1 MSSFLPLN
9 TLLGNLRI
17 VEILDWYDGPRL
29 FVAENAAGHHYI
41 AFWADEQ
48 EDVSLWLYSSVSE
61 SRISRLISGK
71 LALRNIYTEPEDEVL
86 FLVRLSHQVQSTV
99 EVISPDRIEVDLLPP
114 NGDFLTSEEDFF
126 TETDFVDIKSNEI
139 LKHEITVNRPRS
151 KSIIAFEALASVAAY
166 WSKLVHSVLKVPP
179 ISVSASVGSLVVELQ
194 TDAGSKLPNFFN
206 SLRTLIDS
214 PTPEQISENLNHQ
227 ESKLL
232 ELFLESLHQNKL
244 TLTTK
249 ITFGADLPSLVL
261 SHSNVRE
268 LRLALI
274 DFNQRRVESTE
285 VPQADD
291 LNKLFRMLVLMNE
304 GEINLGYHLS
314 LSPRQVNYYKHASRV
329 LDLLNESGSITS
341 RGHYLINLS
350 QADRYD
356 VAMMLFESSSV
367 GFAWLRYS
375 EVLSALDLDP
385 ESAESFLKSQC
396 SNLAPATV
404 GRRAQTLRY
413 WVTVFQEQED

>member
-9 TLLGNLRI
+9 TLLGKLRI

-29 FVAENAAGHHYI
+29 FVAENAAGNRYI

-61 SRISRLISGK
+61 SRISHLVSGK
-71 LALRNIYTEPEDEVL
+71 LALRNIYTEPEDEIL
-86 FLVRLSHQVQSTV
+86 FLVRLSHQVQSSV
-99 EVISPDRIEVDLLPP
+99 EVVSPDRIDVDLFPP
-114 NGDFLTSEEDFF
+114 DGDFLVSDEDFF
-126 TETDFVDIKSNEI
+126 AETDFVDVQSNEI

-151 KSIIAFEALASVAAY
+151 NATIAFESLASVAAN
-166 WSKLVHSVLKVPP
+166 WSKLVHSVLEVPP
-179 ISVSASVGSLVVELQ
+179 ISVSASVGSLVIELQ

-206 SLRTLIDS
+206 SLNTLISS
-214 PTPEQISENLNHQ
+214 PTPVKINENLNHQ

-232 ELFLESLHQNKL
+232 ELFLESLHQNRL

-249 ITFGADLPSLVL
+249 ITSGAELPALVL

-291 LNKLFRMLVLMNE
+291 LSKLFRMLELMND

-314 LSPRQVNYYKHASRV
+314 LSPRQVNYYKHAARV
-329 LDLLNESGSITS
+329 LDLLNESASITS

-367 GFAWLRYS
+367 GFAWLCYS

-385 ESAESFLKSQC
+385 ESAESYLKSQC
-396 SNLAPATV
+396 SNLAHATV

-413 WVTVFQEQED
+413 WVKVFQEQED